1 MNNEN
6 ENKEII
12 LNQIDR
18 INTIEKLNN
27 NKITNDILY
36 MLLEYNIKYYYIEI
50 TEEDLI
56 ETLIIKYN
64 YKITIENILNSIIIL
79 VDKNILIKHNSLDG
93 TNYYGFNNKYFNDND
108 I

>member
-1 MNNEN
+1 MNN

-36 MLLEYNIKYYYIEI
+36 MLLEYNIKYYDIEI

-64 YKITIENILNSIIIL
+64 YKIPIENILNSIIIL

-93 TNYYGFNNKYFNDND
+93 TNYYRFNNKYFNDND